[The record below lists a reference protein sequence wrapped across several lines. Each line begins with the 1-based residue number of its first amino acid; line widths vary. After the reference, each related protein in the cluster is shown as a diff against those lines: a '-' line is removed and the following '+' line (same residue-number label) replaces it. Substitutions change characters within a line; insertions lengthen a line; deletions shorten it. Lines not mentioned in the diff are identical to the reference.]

1 MRRVLTLPSGKTL
14 LAKAVATESKATFF
28 NVSASSLV
36 SKVSG
41 EKPMPA
47 SPSVT
52 SSLSSSSRPPS
63 PRHRKYRGESEK
75 LVRVLFSLARHY
87 APSIIFF
94 DEIDSIMSHR
104 GGGGSGFAGDG
115 SEHEGSRRMKTEI
128 LTNMDGLNSNN
139 GGVFLLAATNLPW
152 DLDTSFLRRMEKQI
166 HVRMPSADARKM
178 MIRAHLEE
186 FSPLFGKDEVLSRC
200 ATATDGFSGSDIRLV
215 SFFLLVTQLENLVL
229 TIVRPIP

>member
-152 DLDTSFLRRMEKQI
+152 DLDTSFL
-166 HVRMPSADARKM
+166 
-178 MIRAHLEE
+178 EE

-200 ATATDGFSGSDIRLV
+200 ATATDGFSG
-215 SFFLLVTQLENLVL
+215 
-229 TIVRPIP
+229 